1 MYQIKISVDENN
13 SDWISA
19 AERLIRSRLT
29 QTGGIMTVYAE
40 HGRISLSAACENRFK
55 SKLISVVREG
65 LVEMFATVVKMQYIE
80 KKLRVPVLDEKAL
93 HLLLHTLVAFDR
105 ECEHDLMRE
114 KLTLMPDMNLDGIYN
129 FRFAELKKRWDEI
142 CMLTCEN
149 SVYLHNE
156 ENLNELLR
164 FLISAINPKIM
175 RLELSEAPE
184 GYKLS
189 GELEKGIFRL
199 TALKSEQLLLYLIDL
214 APIELV
220 IDTELSDKKLAR
232 RLRELFDARYK
243 EDAVCLVQ
251 N

>member
-1 MYQIKISVDENN
+1 MYQIKLSVDERNRE
-13 SDWISA
+13 WISA
-19 AERLIRSRLT
+19 AERLMRSRLT

-40 HGRISLSAACENRFK
+40 HGRISLSAACENK
-55 SKLISVVREG
+55 CKAKLSAVVREG
-65 LVEMFATVVKMQYIE
+65 LVEMFATIVKMEYIE
-80 KKLRVPVLDEKAL
+80 KRLQLASLDEKTA

-114 KLTLMPDMNLDGIYN
+114 KLVLSPDMNLDGIYN
-129 FRFAELKKRWDEI
+129 FRFGELRKRWDEI

-149 SVYLHNE
+149 AMYLHNE

-175 RLELSEAPE
+175 RLELSESPE
-184 GYKLS
+184 GYRLT

-199 TALKSEQLLLYLIDL
+199 NDLKSEQLLLYLIDL

-220 IDTELSDKKLAR
+220 IDTELTDKKLAR

-243 EDAVCLVQ
+243 DDALCSLLR
-251 N
+251 